1 MKNTDFIKQI
11 ILEEL
16 QRVKQ
21 TLTESVTSWP
31 QVKKMMRDANIE
43 SFMLDQLE
51 VFKIHDATLGDIYIY
66 DDGSAILLKNNS
78 ETTWTMK
85 TIDNTNSIVVN
96 GQSLAIKP
104 ETTAAPKQNK
114 YKLKKSQSAGETN
127 LDTLQTALDWLGFI
141 PGYGD
146 IIDALNAIIYFARG
160 KYLDGALSLVAIIPV
175 VGSGIKLGLK
185 GTINA
190 AGGTIAVSRIWKK
203 AAIGNSTLE
212 LAEFYRLAIESGKL
226 NKMQL
231 NQIAKKGDQI
241 AGLLT
246 KGKRQLKNFV
256 PGHALDNILDQI
268 DYVSDVIKNTTSI
281 PIKQSFLSKVT
292 GAVKGSK
299 LAKKTLSA
307 SKFAFKAGANFATI
321 GGYGAASNLLK
332 KLGIGKREMKYLK
345 DAMDLRFTEKISASS
360 ELTTAMFK
368 SNKRNAAAATGLPD
382 NLYTMST
389 RDVHAYFDTLKNTD
403 PMKWKQVSNTI
414 AEQAATS
421 NNPYY
426 TRFVENAFQQAS
438 NIFRPGTVLKAGYPE
453 MFSKV
458 FKLDSYRLSN
468 PKNLDIVKN
477 EIEDLA
483 EKLGLDPTDDPQG
496 VIMPAIFMLFNKF
509 ITDTKETIAATTV
522 GGLVG
527 LGASGIGIDTGMP
540 GSTIVQQPSDS
551 GTELQSIK
559 TDFKNA
565 EGTTTERL
573 DALLQKGYDEAEI
586 YALKKLLDIE

>member
-1 MKNTDFIKQI
+1 
-11 ILEEL
+11 
-16 QRVKQ
+16 
-21 TLTESVTSWP
+21 
-31 QVKKMMRDANIE
+31 
-43 SFMLDQLE
+43 
-51 VFKIHDATLGDIYIY
+51 
-66 DDGSAILLKNNS
+66 
-78 ETTWTMK
+78 
-85 TIDNTNSIVVN
+85 
-96 GQSLAIKP
+96 
-104 ETTAAPKQNK
+104 
-114 YKLKKSQSAGETN
+114 
-127 LDTLQTALDWLGFI
+127 
-141 PGYGD
+141 
-146 IIDALNAIIYFARG
+146 
-160 KYLDGALSLVAIIPV
+160 
-175 VGSGIKLGLK
+175 
-185 GTINA
+185 
-190 AGGTIAVSRIWKK
+190 
-203 AAIGNSTLE
+203 
-212 LAEFYRLAIESGKL
+212 
-226 NKMQL
+226 
-231 NQIAKKGDQI
+231 
-241 AGLLT
+241 
-246 KGKRQLKNFV
+246 
-256 PGHALDNILDQI
+256 LDQI
-268 DYVSDVIKNTTSI
+268 DYVSGVIKNTTSI
-281 PIKQSFLSKVT
+281 PIRQSFLSKVT
-292 GAVKGSK
+292 GAIKGSK
-299 LAKKTLSA
+299 LAKKAISR
-307 SKFAFKAGANFATI
+307 SKFAFKAGANLVTF
-321 GGYGAASNLLK
+321 GGYGIASNLLK

-345 DAMDLRFTEKISASS
+345 DAMDLRFVEKISASA

-368 SNKRNAAAATGLPD
+368 SNKRNAAAATGLPA

-403 PMKWKQVSNTI
+403 PLKWKQVSSTI

-421 NNPYY
+421 KNPYY

-453 MFSKV
+453 MFSRI

-496 VIMPAIFMLFNKF
+496 VIMPAIFMLFNEF

-527 LGASGIGIDTGMP
+527 LGANAVGIDTGMP